1 MPTNPTPP
9 LLTYRF
15 ATNPTP
21 LQADG
26 TSRITI
32 SVLKPKTPAVYCK
45 SIQISVPK
53 NDVDGNAYFAE
64 EPEWSYSSA
73 NWEPSSNVDPGDDG
87 EESGALYWRKKF
99 TSLQDGKSFDS
110 QFDIGLKGTVS
121 NTGPLACEVLEMS
134 ATSGTAKSVLRKRT
148 FTLGVEPQTLFI
160 NNFLAFGYGGPTV
173 PKTKFQL
180 DEPIGL
186 AWESNGTHFVIY
198 DGSGK
203 VVFDDSATECILQ
216 KNPPPKHPAQKPPT
230 NDTTYTLRATLTPGS
245 NFPNNFEPIYQY
257 ATVAV
262 TITNPILTGLT
273 VTGDTELQQKLT
285 VTGDTELHQK
295 LTVSGN
301 TEVQSGLTADYGLT
315 VKGTLT
321 VSGYAWVQNG
331 LDVDKSL
338 RLDTTDV
345 MCYGKYQLSNDR
357 YGDYGETLYLFRDYS
372 GNVSL
377 QTYDDSENR
386 KNGFNWYLRNSD
398 NQ

>member
-32 SVLKPKTPAVYCK
+32 SVLKPKTPAVYCT

-73 NWEPSSNVDPGDDG
+73 NWEPSSNVDPGDEG

-99 TSLQDGKSFDS
+99 TSLQAGKSFDS
-110 QFDIGLKGTVS
+110 QLDIGLKGTVS

-245 NFPNNFEPIYQY
+245 KFPNNFEPIYQY

-262 TITNPILTGLT
+262 TIENPTLTGLT
-273 VTGDTELQQKLT
+273 VTGDTDLQGNLTLTGSLQSDLT
-285 VTGDTELHQK
+285 VTGNTKLQGTLDVREYAWFWERLEIHYLHEQDAA
-295 LTVSGN
+295 VVVGSGGL
-301 TEVQSGLTADYGLT
+301 EVNSGLY
-315 VKGTLT
+315 
-321 VSGYAWVQNG
+321 VQNIAYFDRDIHIKG
-331 LDVDKSL
+331 DVEKY
-338 RLDTTDV
+338 
-345 MCYGKYQLSNDR
+345 YG
-357 YGDYGETLYLFRDYS
+357 
-372 GNVSL
+372 
-377 QTYDDSENR
+377 
-386 KNGFNWYLRNSD
+386 
-398 NQ
+398 